1 MSDKAL
7 IKNTYYDFVQNAYV
21 TDGAVLLKDKRK
33 KPNEK
38 LKCSDHHENK
48 LFD

>member
-7 IKNTYYDFVQNAYV
+7 IKNTFNVFVQNAYV

-33 KPNEK
+33 KPKAEVEMQ
-38 LKCSDHHENK
+38 LSS
-48 LFD
+48 